1 MFNQSILHPEGAAI
15 GRLSLKRNPGDL
27 QTDESSLDF
36 DTVSQST
43 AASDKSNQLR
53 ADMRSSSCAGRKTG
67 VANVKLEDFEIKM
80 QLGQGTFGRVY
91 LAELPGTDRKFAIK
105 AIRKD
110 VLIEYD
116 QIKSTALEK
125 DILFEADHPFL
136 CGMEYLFQS
145 EARLYFVM
153 PFINGGEL
161 YKIFQEQKRFPE
173 DTVKFYAA

>member
-1 MFNQSILHPEGAAI
+1 MRKSSIM
-15 GRLSLKRNPGDL
+15 RRKREND
-27 QTDESSLDF
+27 
-36 DTVSQST
+36 
-43 AASDKSNQLR
+43 
-53 ADMRSSSCAGRKTG
+53 
-67 VANVKLEDFEIKM
+67 VKLEDFEIKM
-80 QLGQGTFGRVY
+80 QLGKGTFGRVY
-91 LAELPGTDRKFAIK
+91 LAELPNVTQKYAIK

-116 QIKSTALEK
+116 QIASTALEK

-161 YKIFQEQKRFPE
+161 YKIF
-173 DTVKFYAA
+173 